1 MKLSAPR
8 RLEFSQL
15 KLPGNWRSLLD
26 DPVEVDGK
34 EVSDP
39 DMVPVEETGDVRC
52 PLVRRTGGKYEIVLG
67 LKRVVAAARAKHKGL
82 DFQLL
87 DCTDVQAE
95 ALRSGDRG
103 NEMMQKV
110 MRELVRVLVTRAERL
125 EPPRHGRLQ
134 TPGRPRTVRAITRE
148 MLADELGI
156 SADSLRKAEYRARV
170 KAGERYPAIYDYRI
184 TQPTEWIAYTNDVR
198 VACIEALEHMNVARR
213 ALEAVEHYGVE
224 RVNAVLQQ
232 VRHAGQRLVDHRPR
246 QLCPYCKNID
256 GLVEQCG
263 MCVREGWVG
272 QLNETLIDHRLLGD
286 EPLYV
291 MKNGAL
297 EQLEGVPQRP
307 IQPELESEPAND
319 AAPEES
325 GVTAH
330 HAICDIEELET
341 HTSEDIGGWF

>member
-1 MKLSAPR
+1 LGEQVKLSAAR

-15 KLPGNWRSLLD
+15 KLPGNWRSLLE

-34 EVSDP
+34 EVTDHE
-39 DMVPVEETGDVRC
+39 MVPVEETGDVRH
-52 PLVRRTGGKYEIVLG
+52 PLVRRTGGKYEIILG
-67 LKRVVAAARAKHKGL
+67 LKRAVAAARAKHKGL

-87 DCTDVQAE
+87 DCTDQQAE
-95 ALRSGDRG
+95 LLRAADRG
-103 NEMMQKV
+103 NETMQDV
-110 MRELVRVLVTRAERL
+110 ARQLIRVLVTRAERL

-134 TPGRPRTVRAITRE
+134 TPGRPRTVRTLTRE
-148 MLADELGI
+148 MLADELGVTTD
-156 SADSLRKAEYRARV
+156 ALRKAEYRARV

-224 RVNAVLQQ
+224 RVNAVLLQ

-246 QLCPYCKNID
+246 QLCPYCKNVA

-263 MCVREGWVG
+263 QCIREGWVG

-291 MKNGAL
+291 MREGAPVL
-297 EQLEGVPQRP
+297 LEGVTQRP
-307 IQPELESEPAND
+307 VQRDEPAND
-319 AAPEES
+319 EVPEES
-325 GVTAH
+325 GV
-330 HAICDIEELET
+330 HATVEADDIAE
-341 HTSEDIGGWF
+341 WF